1 MKLIQGVNI
10 YTMNAQNDVIEAGDI
25 LIHDGKIVEIGHSL
39 AIPEGAEVIDGNVG
53 IVTPGLI
60 DIHTHVGIWGETT
73 GDPGDGNESSSPFT
87 PLMLAIDAINPQH
100 LSFDDA
106 RSGGV
111 TTVQTGAGSG
121 NPIGG
126 VWTIIKTAGDTI
138 DEMIVR
144 ERSGLKGALGENPKG
159 FGVRRKKSPYTR
171 MSTANWMRDGF
182 IKAQKALNNGAT
194 TLEELCKRDE
204 ETLLPFIEVL
214 QGKMPFRLHAHRAD
228 DIVTAIRL
236 AKEFNVELSIEH
248 CTEGF
253 KVASF
258 IKEAG
263 YPVTLGPFMGTPT
276 KYETRDTN
284 LESPK
289 ILQEQGTLVAIIT
302 DHPFVPI
309 QYLYI
314 CAAESVKHGMDEMEA
329 LRAITINPAKIGGVD
344 QRVGSLEV
352 GKDADFVLWSD
363 HPFKMGARVQSTWIE
378 GKRVFVGK
386 ES

>member
-182 IKAQKALNNGAT
+182 IKAQKALNDGAT

-386 ES
+386 EY

>member
-10 YTMNAQNDVIEAGDI
+10 YTMNAQNDVIKAGDI
-25 LIHDGKIVEIGHSL
+25 LIHDGKIVEIGQSL

-126 VWTIIKTAGDTI
+126 VWTIIKTAGETI
-138 DEMIVR
+138 DEMIIR

-182 IKAQKALNNGAT
+182 IKAQKALNDGAT

>member
-159 FGVRRKKSPYTR
+159 YGVRRKKSPYTR

-182 IKAQKALNNGAT
+182 IKAQKALNDRAT

-253 KVASF
+253 KIASF

-329 LRAITINPAKIGGVD
+329 LRAITIYPAKIGGVD

-352 GKDADFVLWSD
+352 GKDADFVMWSD

>member
-1 MKLIQGVNI
+1 MKLIKGLTI
-10 YTMNAQNDVIEAGDI
+10 YTMNPQNDVIESGDI
-25 LIHDGKIVEIGHSL
+25 LIHDGKIIEIGQSL
-39 AIPEGAEVIDGNVG
+39 SAPEGAEVIDGNG
-53 IVTPGLI
+53 SICTPGLI

-73 GDPGDGNESSSPFT
+73 GDTSDGNESSSPFT
-87 PLMLAIDAINPQH
+87 PLMLAIDGINPQH
-100 LSFDDA
+100 ISFNDA
-106 RSGGV
+106 LSGGI

-126 VWTIIKTAGDTI
+126 VWTIIKTAGKTI
-138 DEMIVR
+138 DKMIVR

-159 FGVRRKKSPYTR
+159 FGVRRKKSPFTR
-171 MSTANWMRDGF
+171 MSTANWIRDGF
-182 IKAQKALNNGAT
+182 IKAQKAISDGAT
-194 TLEELCKRDE
+194 TLEALCKRDE

-248 CTEGF
+248 CTEGY
-253 KVASF
+253 KIASY
-258 IKEAG
+258 IKESG
-263 YPVTLGPFMGTPT
+263 YPVTLGPFMGAAT

-309 QYLYI
+309 QYLYV

-344 QRVGSLEV
+344 NRVGSLEV
-352 GKDADFVLWSD
+352 GKDADLVLWSD
-363 HPFKMGARVQSTWIE
+363 HPFKMGARIQSTWIE
-378 GKRVFVGK
+378 GNSVF
-386 ES
+386 SI

>member
-10 YTMNAQNDVIEAGDI
+10 YTMNAQNDVIKAGDI

-182 IKAQKALNNGAT
+182 IKAQKALNDGAT